1 MFLTYEEAKKFLKA
15 VKIQPMVKLVAE
27 KKKMSM
33 DRGLDH
39 DRIWYLVNKILIEKG
54 YFVDGILRSGDVS
67 KDLLGIIGRV
77 LRERMEGDKCWT
89 FEYGGLYRRDFD
101 EA

>member
-1 MFLTYEEAKKFLKA
+1 ME
-15 VKIQPMVKLVAE
+15 KLVAE

-33 DRGLDH
+33 DKVSDY

-54 YFVDGILRSGDVS
+54 YFIDGILRDGDIS
-67 KDLLGIIGRV
+67 EDLLKKIGKV
-77 LRERMEGDKCWT
+77 LRERMEGNKCWT
-89 FEYGGLYRRDFD
+89 FEYGGPYRRDFD